1 MYKNDIKKTWVV
13 ISETLNKNKKGKM
26 SLYHLNAMV
35 VI

>member
-1 MYKNDIKKTWVV
+1 MKNTWAV
-13 ISETLNKNKKGKM
+13 ISETLNKNKKEKM